1 MEGHRQGRPAHP
13 APQSSVKNTLG
24 DLPEELRP
32 LVDAVHQGEEAHA
45 EEIVTDLL
53 SGGALSPENLRPL
66 LDSPHPDLRWWAVRA
81 LGDIYHPAAFDA
93 LLRALNDPSED
104 VQQCAA
110 LGLRHHALHG
120 LQDEQAQ
127 QAIHALLPLL
137 SKTTPLLASL
147 ARQALSTIGAPA
159 VQALLDILQHSKD
172 PAARLA
178 AMRAL
183 AEIGDQRAIP
193 AMFEAIT
200 EGDSALIEYWAETGL
215 ENMGVGMSFFW
226 PD

>member
-1 MEGHRQGRPAHP
+1 M
-13 APQSSVKNTLG
+13 KNTLG
-24 DLPEELRP
+24 NLPEGLRP
-32 LVDAVHQGEEAHA
+32 LVEAIQQGNEARA

-53 SGGALSPENLRPL
+53 SGGALSPENLHPL
-66 LDSPHPDLRWWAVRA
+66 MDSPDPDLHWWAVRI
-81 LGDIYHPAAFDA
+81 LGEIYQPAAFDA

-110 LGLRHHALHG
+110 LGLRHHAEHG
-120 LQDEQAQ
+120 LQAEQAK
-127 QAIHALLPLL
+127 QAVHALLPLL
-137 SKTTPLLASL
+137 GKAAPLLASL
-147 ARQALSTIGAPA
+147 ARQALSAIGAPA
-159 VQALLDILQHSKD
+159 VQALLDILKHSEE

-183 AEIGDQRAIP
+183 AEIGDPRAIP
-193 AMFEAIT
+193 AMFQAIT